1 MRKEVQGTADRF
13 VQELQVHHPG
23 ITVELLDGATPWV
36 DALVRVKCAS
46 HDQVDDVAETLAR
59 LTTDYYLDE
68 GVYIAGSAYFSGPLL
83 TVNR

>member
-1 MRKEVQGTADRF
+1 MRNKVQETASRF
-13 VQELQVHHPG
+13 IRELQVHHPG
-23 ITVELLDGATPWV
+23 IKVELLDGATAWV

-68 GVYIAGSAYFSGPLL
+68 DVYIAGSAYFSGPLH

>member
-1 MRKEVQGTADRF
+1 MRKNVQETASRF
-13 VQELQVHHPG
+13 IQELQVHHPG
-23 ITVELLDGATPWV
+23 ITVELLEGPTPWV

-68 GVYIAGSAYFSGPLL
+68 DVYIAGSAYFPGPLL

>member
-1 MRKEVQGTADRF
+1 MRKEVQETAGRF
-13 VQELQVHHPG
+13 IQELQVHHPG

-46 HDQVDDVAETLAR
+46 RDQADDVMETLAR

-68 GVYIAGSAYFSGPLL
+68 DVYITGSAYFSGPLL
-83 TVNR
+83 KVDR